1 MEVSRLAHRPEVAL
15 LLCCART
22 NLSSENVEQMRG
34 LLHSEMDWTY
44 LLRMAGGHGLIP
56 LLYFNLK
63 NNFPD
68 LVPAPITDRLHVQ
81 FLANAGRNV
90 FLAEELL
97 KILALFET
105 NAIPAIPHKGPVLAV
120 SLYGD
125 LTLRT
130 FGDLDIIVRKQDVHR
145 AKALLFAQGY
155 RLDLSLTWDQE
166 IAFLNSDL
174 EGWFVR
180 QDGKVMVEVQWG
192 ERKDFPLT
200 PDFEPF
206 WKRLGKYSF
215 QGTMVLTFSPEDL
228 LLLLCLHGA
237 EHCWERLNWVCDL
250 AEFVRVHE
258 GIDWS
263 GLIDR
268 AEVLGCRRVLLLG
281 LFLAHDLLA
290 TPLPGEILK
299 TIQDDSSIQALAVQV
314 YERLY
319 HYENG
324 PAATLQR
331 SLFNL
336 KVTERLQDRIRYC
349 LRLAFHPG
357 VVDWQALPLPRSLF
371 FLYNVIHPLR
381 VAGKYARQYL
391 KHLFYT

>member
-1 MEVSRLAHRPEVAL
+1 MAHRPEVDL

-22 NLSSENVEQMRG
+22 NLSPENVEQMRG
-34 LLHSEMDWTY
+34 LLHSEMDWAH
-44 LLRMAGGHGLIP
+44 LLRIAGGNGLIP

-105 NAIPAIPHKGPVLAV
+105 NAIPAIPYKGPVLAV

-130 FGDLDIIVRKQDVHR
+130 FGDLDIIVRKPDVEK
-145 AKALLFAQGY
+145 AKALLFSQGY
-155 RLDLSLTWDQE
+155 RPGLSLTRDQE
-166 IAFLNSDL
+166 ITFLNSDL
-174 EGWFVR
+174 EGWFIRQEGMVR
-180 QDGKVMVEVQWG
+180 VEVQWG

-206 WKRLGKYSF
+206 WKRLRQYSF
-215 QGTMVLTFSPEDL
+215 QGRMVLTFAPEDL

-250 AEFVRVHE
+250 TEFVRVHQ
-258 GIDWS
+258 GIDWG

-268 AEVLGCRRVLLLG
+268 AEALGCRRVLFLG

-290 TPLPGEILK
+290 TPLPEEIVK
-299 TIQDDSSIQALAVQV
+299 SIRADSSVPSLAVRV
-314 YERLY
+314 HERLFRQ
-319 HYENG
+319 ENG

-349 LRLAFHPG
+349 LRSAFHPS

-371 FLYNVIHPLR
+371 FLYYVIHPLR
-381 VAGKYARQYL
+381 VAKKYGWLCLRR
-391 KHLFYT
+391 LFRDGFPS

>member
-1 MEVSRLAHRPEVAL
+1 MAHRPEVAL

-22 NLSSENVEQMRG
+22 NPSREIVEQIRG
-34 LLHSEMDWTY
+34 LLHSTMDWTY
-44 LLRMAGGHGLIP
+44 LLRMASGHGLTP

-63 NNFPD
+63 NNSPD
-68 LVPAPITDRLHVQ
+68 LVPAPISDQLHVQ
-81 FLANAGRNV
+81 FLANAGRNM

-120 SLYGD
+120 CLYGD
-125 LTLRT
+125 LALRT
-130 FGDLDIIVRKQDVHR
+130 FADLDIIVRRTDIGK
-145 AKALLFAQGY
+145 AKALLLSQGY
-155 RLDLSLTWDQE
+155 RLGLPLTRDQE

-180 QDGKVMVEVQWG
+180 QEGTVRVEVQWG

-206 WKRLGKYSF
+206 WKRLRQYSF
-215 QGTMVLTFSPEDL
+215 HGRMVLTFSPEDL

-250 AEFVRVHE
+250 TEFLRIHP
-258 GIDWS
+258 GIDWN
-263 GLIDR
+263 GLIGR
-268 AEVLGCRRVLLLG
+268 AEVQGCRRVLFLG

-290 TPLPGEILK
+290 APLPGDVLK
-299 TIQDDSSIQALAVQV
+299 TIQADSSVQALAIQV
-314 YERLY
+314 HEQLFRR
-319 HYENG
+319 ENG
-324 PAATLQR
+324 PAAALQR

-336 KVTERLQDRIRYC
+336 KVTDRFQDRIRYC
-349 LRLAFHPG
+349 LRSAFHPG

-371 FLYNVIHPLR
+371 FLYYIIHPLR
-381 VAGKYARQYL
+381 VAGKYGWQCVRR
-391 KHLFYT
+391 LFRNGLPS

>member
-1 MEVSRLAHRPEVAL
+1 LAHRPEVDL

-22 NLSSENVEQMRG
+22 NLSPEIVEQIRG
-34 LLHSEMDWTY
+34 LLHPKMDWTY
-44 LLRMAGGHGLIP
+44 LLRMAAGHGLTP

-68 LVPAPITDRLHVQ
+68 LVPAPIFDQLHVQ
-81 FLANAGRNV
+81 FLANARRNV

-97 KILALFET
+97 KILARFET
-105 NAIPAIPHKGPVLAV
+105 HAIPAIPYKGPVLAV

-130 FGDLDIIVRKQDVHR
+130 FGDLDIIVRKSDVGR
-145 AKALLFAQGY
+145 AKALLLSQGY
-155 RLDLSLTWDQE
+155 RPDLSLTRDQE
-166 IAFLNSDL
+166 IAFLHSDL

-180 QDGKVMVEVQWG
+180 QEGMVRVEVQWG
-192 ERKDFPLT
+192 ERKDFPLA

-215 QGTMVLTFSPEDL
+215 QGRMVLAFSPEDL

-250 AEFVRVHE
+250 TEFVRVHQ
-258 GIDWS
+258 GTDWR
-263 GLIDR
+263 GLIGR
-268 AEVLGCRRVLLLG
+268 AEVLGCRRVLFLG
-281 LFLAHDLLA
+281 LFLAYDLLA
-290 TPLPGEILK
+290 ASLPEEIVK
-299 TIQDDSSIQALAVQV
+299 AIGADSSVRSLAVRVQ
-314 YERLY
+314 EWLFR
-319 HYENG
+319 HEDG
-324 PAATLQR
+324 PAADLQR

-336 KVTERLQDRIRYC
+336 KLTERLRDRIRYC
-349 LRLAFHPG
+349 LRSAFHPG

-371 FLYNVIHPLR
+371 FLYYVIHPLR
-381 VAGKYARQYL
+381 VAGKYGWQYL
-391 KHLFYT
+391 KHLF

>member
-22 NLSSENVEQMRG
+22 NLSSEMVGQIRG
-34 LLHSEMDWTY
+34 LLHSAMDWTY
-44 LLRMAGGHGLIP
+44 LLRMAGAHGLIP

-63 NNFPD
+63 KTFPD
-68 LVPAPITDRLHVQ
+68 SVPVSTLDHLHVQ

-130 FGDLDIIVRKQDVHR
+130 FGDLDIIVRKPDVER
-145 AKALLFAQGY
+145 AKALLLSQGY
-155 RLDLSLTWDQE
+155 RPDLSLTRDQE

-180 QDGKVMVEVQWG
+180 QEGMVRVEVQWG

-200 PDFEPF
+200 PDLEPF
-206 WKRLGKYSF
+206 WKRLRQYSF
-215 QGTMVLTFSPEDL
+215 QGRMVLTFSPEDL

-263 GLIDR
+263 GLIDQ

-281 LFLAHDLLA
+281 LFLAHDLLT

-299 TIQDDSSIQALAVQV
+299 TIQADSSIQALAVRVREQ
-314 YERLY
+314 LS

-324 PAATLQR
+324 PVGTLQR

-336 KVTERLQDRIRYC
+336 KVTERLQDRIHYC
-349 LRLAFHPG
+349 LRSAFHPS
-357 VVDWQALPLPRSLF
+357 VVDWQAFPLPRSLF
-371 FLYNVIHPLR
+371 FLYYVIHPLR
-381 VAGKYARQYL
+381 VAGKYGWQYL
-391 KHLFYT
+391 KHLF

>member
-22 NLSSENVEQMRG
+22 NLSSENVEQIRA
-34 LLHSEMDWTY
+34 LLHSEIDWTY
-44 LLRMAGGHGLIP
+44 LVRMAGAHGLIP

-63 NNFPD
+63 KTFPD
-68 LVPAPITDRLHVQ
+68 SVPVPTLDQLHAL
-81 FLANAGRNV
+81 FLANAGRN
-90 FLAEELL
+90 LILTEELL
-97 KILALFET
+97 KLLHLLET
-105 NAIPAIPHKGPVLAV
+105 NGIPAVPYKGPVLAV

-155 RLDLSLTWDQE
+155 RLDLSLTREQE
-166 IAFLNSDL
+166 IAFLDSDL

-250 AEFVRVHE
+250 AEFVRVHK
-258 GIDWS
+258 GIDWG

-281 LFLAHDLLA
+281 LFLAHDLLT
-290 TPLPGEILK
+290 TPLPAEIVK
-299 TIQDDSSIQALAVQV
+299 TIRAPKSS
-314 YERLY
+314 
-319 HYENG
+319 
-324 PAATLQR
+324 
-331 SLFNL
+331 
-336 KVTERLQDRIRYC
+336 
-349 LRLAFHPG
+349 
-357 VVDWQALPLPRSLF
+357 
-371 FLYNVIHPLR
+371 
-381 VAGKYARQYL
+381 
-391 KHLFYT
+391 